1 MEMLGG
7 ILLALLLLG
16 FFLGLRQLV
25 RAVARRLRSLRRRR
39 GPPRTARLRGWRLRG
54 LRASA
59 RRADVRSAA
68 LAGEVER
75 LRLQLRAVTQE
86 RDEALVAL
94 AEEGRASR
102 RGRAADR
109 RFDDAKRAFAMMFHP
124 DRPGV
129 PPHEKSLRQSMFKEF
144 WVELRR
150 IEKGK

>member
-1 MEMLGG
+1 MEVLGG

-16 FFLGLRQLV
+16 FFLGLRQLA
-25 RAVARRLRSLRRRR
+25 RAVARRLRGLRQRR
-39 GPPRTARLRGWRLRG
+39 PPGTTRLRGWRLRG

-59 RRADVRSAA
+59 RRADARSAA

-86 RDEALVAL
+86 RDAVLIAL

-124 DRPGV
+124 DR
-129 PPHEKSLRQSMFKEF
+129 QSMPPGERQIRQDVFKAF
-144 WVELRR
+144 WAELRR
-150 IEKGK
+150 IEKGR